1 MFHGANL
8 IPERFE
14 TGEYVVGASAEIDDL
29 EPVYLIAYAVDTF
42 GHTFNGIYSGIEYL
56 AYENGDLLRAA
67 LVQISMQ
74 EPDESGGVDKI
85 VSIFSV
91 PKLAFHNVTIPND
104 VINNSFTATPRPVTL
119 HSTPETLDGYT
130 PKNAKLRTYPFCYLA
145 FNPCGTSGKVFRYE
159 DFENGIPRFEM
170 ISEIN
175 PNPTVAVIPQNY
187 KKSNGENLGEVV
199 TISGYPTLSWNVDV
213 YNVWLAQNSEKLNIQ
228 TSSAMS
234 TLDVAM
240 AQNDLSKTQNNLN
253 FYSGAINLV
262 TSGNTRNCN

>member
-1 MFHGANL
+1 MFLGANL

-29 EPVYLIAYAVDTF
+29 EPVYMIAYAGDTI
-42 GHTFNGIYSGIEYL
+42 GYSFNGIYSGIEFF
-56 AYENGDLLRAA
+56 AFENALEFRLKLSQIIGGETGGDH
-67 LVQISMQ
+67 
-74 EPDESGGVDKI
+74 I
-85 VSIFSV
+85 VTLFTV
-91 PKLAFHNVTIPND
+91 PKLAFNNVSIPNN
-104 VINNSFTATPRPVTL
+104 VIPHDIMATPRPVTL
-119 HSTPETLDGYT
+119 RSTPETLDGYS

-145 FNPCGTSGKVFRYE
+145 FNPSGTSGKVFRYE
-159 DFENGIPRFEM
+159 DFANGTPRFEM

-175 PNPTVAVIPQNY
+175 PNPTIAVIPQDY

-199 TISGYPTLSWNVDV
+199 TITGYPTLSWNVDV

-262 TSGNTRNCN
+262 TTGNTRSCN